1 MVPWLMRQ
9 NCNILSKK
17 GEKETQ
23 EKNETV
29 RGFVRTKYQQNEDN
43 SFQKPRTS

>member
-17 GEKETQ
+17 GEKEKKK
-23 EKNETV
+23 KNEQA
-29 RGFVRTKYQQNEDN
+29 GAELCQAQAKLG
-43 SFQKPRTS
+43 